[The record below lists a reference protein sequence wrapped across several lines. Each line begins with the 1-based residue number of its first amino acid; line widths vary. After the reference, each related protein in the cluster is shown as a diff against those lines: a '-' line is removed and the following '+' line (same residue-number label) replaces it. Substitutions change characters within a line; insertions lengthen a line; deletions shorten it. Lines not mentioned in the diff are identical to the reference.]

1 MIAGHGNDLVRYRPV
16 HMKKSE
22 SADEL

>member
-1 MIAGHGNDLVRYRPV
+1 MIAGHGNDLVHYRAV

-22 SADEL
+22 SAHEL

>member
-1 MIAGHGNDLVRYRPV
+1 MIAGHGNDLVHYRAV